1 MEKYDDSVMRRLKR
15 MEGQVR
21 GVMRMMEEGKDCKE
35 VVAQLSAVRSAADKA
50 MAYIVAHNLEQC
62 IVEEKERGGDTSKL
76 VKEAVE
82 LLVKSR

>member
-1 MEKYDDSVMRRLKR
+1 MMKYDENTVRRLKR

-21 GVMRMMEEGKDCKE
+21 GILKMMEEGKNCKE

-50 MAYIVAHNLEQC
+50 MAYIVAVNLEQC
-62 IVEEKERGGDTSKL
+62 ILEEQVKGNDTGKL

-82 LLVKSR
+82 MLVKSR

>member
-1 MEKYDDSVMRRLKR
+1 MNKYDESVMRRLKR

-21 GVMRMMEEGKDCKE
+21 GVMRMMEENKDCKD

-50 MAYIVAHNLEQC
+50 MAYIVAQNLEQC
-62 IVEEKERGGDTSKL
+62 IMEEKERGGDTSKL

>member
-1 MEKYDDSVMRRLKR
+1 MKEYDDSIIRRLKR

-21 GVMRMMEEGKDCKE
+21 GVIRMIEEGKECKD

-50 MAYIVAHNLEQC
+50 MATIVAMNLEQC
-62 IVEEKERGGDTSKL
+62 IVEEQERGGDTGKL